1 MVGLRPASSISG
13 SRPRGGRG
21 SAGVPASSWSQL
33 SSSANPL
40 RARAV
45 PSDRRELRV
54 NFRRKFQ
61 TRIPRKFRLYWTD
74 VDRFRLLTRGLSDTT
89 QSRGFAAN
97 LGRGAAFAAIW
108 GEGPS
113 CQPSNRRTGSR
124 AAPLPVWSQ
133 RNRDCG
139 PRLKPGQPR
148 CAARSS
154 WRGDGWVRRP
164 PGRPRPPTRSL
175 STPALGPTQALRPRR
190 GVGRAPYPGWLRYLT
205 GRAPANCHCPQRVT
219 RWKHLGC
226 GRQRMPLSL
235 SKASRSH
242 CGSRLLPVIVRVA

>member
-45 PSDRRELRV
+45 PGDRRELRV

-108 GEGPS
+108 GRG
-113 CQPSNRRTGSR
+113 R
-124 AAPLPVWSQ
+124 AASRQ
-133 RNRDCG
+133 TGGR
-139 PRLKPGQPR
+139 
-148 CAARSS
+148 AAE
-154 WRGDGWVRRP
+154 RP
-164 PGRPRPPTRSL
+164 PYRSGRSETA
-175 STPALGPTQALRPRR
+175 TVALDSSRDNLAALLARH
-190 GVGRAPYPGWLRYLT
+190 GVVT
-205 GRAPANCHCPQRVT
+205 G
-219 RWKHLGC
+219 G
-226 GRQRMPLSL
+226 
-235 SKASRSH
+235 
-242 CGSRLLPVIVRVA
+242 